1 MPERVL
7 VVDDDP
13 NLLRLV
19 EANLRARGYEVDAV
33 ASGEV
38 ALERLRGRGDY
49 ACVLLDLMLPGVDGL
64 EVIRELRGFCDVP
77 VVVMSALGEE
87 ERKVRALDL
96 GADDYLVKPFGVA
109 ELLARVRAAIRRY
122 GVQARP
128 EALEAGALELDPGGG
143 YALVAG
149 RRVRLTPMEYA
160 LLRQLVLARG
170 RTLRHEELLDAV
182 WGRGAGEDHYLHV
195 YVGRLRRKLGA
206 EVRIESIPGVGYRL
220 DVEDLLSPPGVE

>member
-19 EANLRARGYEVDAV
+19 EANLRARGYAVDTA
-33 ASGEV
+33 ASGEA
-38 ALERLRGRGDY
+38 ALERLRAGGY
-49 ACVLLDLMLPGVDGL
+49 ACVLLDLMLPGVDGMT
-64 EVIRELRGFCDVP
+64 VIREARGFCDVP
-77 VVVMSALGEE
+77 IVVMSALGEE
-87 ERKVRALDL
+87 ERKVEALDL

-122 GVQARP
+122 GVQGRTEGLRSGP
-128 EALEAGALELDPGGG
+128 LELDPGGG

-160 LLRQLVLARG
+160 LLRQFVLARG
-170 RTLRHEELLDAV
+170 RTLTHEELLDAV

-195 YVGRLRRKLGA
+195 YVGRLRRKLGPS
-206 EVRIESIPGVGYRL
+206 VVIESLPGVGYRL
-220 DVEDLLSPPGVE
+220 AV